1 MDCESVTNSKY
12 VEYSQSLVCVEAGLR
27 AYDVSSLSSYRK
39 NTPVPFF
46 FFFFKGG
53 HITTISA
60 FTLGLFGV
68 INITFSNVSG
78 LFLYPV
84 CGNAAFTGAQ
94 E

>member
-1 MDCESVTNSKY
+1 M
-12 VEYSQSLVCVEAGLR
+12 
-27 AYDVSSLSSYRK
+27 SSLSSWK
-39 NTPVPFF
+39 NTPVPFCP
-46 FFFFKGG
+46 FKGG

-60 FTLGLFGV
+60 FTLGLFRV